1 MYNPNSMEKMDK
13 IDLKMGYEIPMMSI
27 IKLIIEDRILQGSL
41 DVEELED
48 TEPLDGSWRN

>member
-1 MYNPNSMEKMDK
+1 
-13 IDLKMGYEIPMMSI
+13 MGYEIPMMSI